1 MSRTEKPIETEPRLL
16 VARDWEE
23 GEREMI
29 ANGFGVLFWGNE
41 NVLEL
46 VVMVA

>member
-1 MSRTEKPIETEPRLL
+1 MSRTEKPTETEPRLV

-29 ANGFGVLFWGNE
+29 ANGFGVPFWG
-41 NVLEL
+41 
-46 VVMVA
+46 